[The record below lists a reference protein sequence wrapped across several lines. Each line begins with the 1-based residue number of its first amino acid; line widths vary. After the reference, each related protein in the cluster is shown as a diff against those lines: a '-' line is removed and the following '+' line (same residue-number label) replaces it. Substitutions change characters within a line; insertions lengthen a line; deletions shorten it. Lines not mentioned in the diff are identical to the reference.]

1 MAIKD
6 KKKIFKSN
14 KLNYKK
20 YIFAIIILITL
31 YFNRSWLGSKYIS
44 KPSKIER
51 RPGQYIPINLDIDNK
66 PFKPRTPIYFLD
78 TG

>member
-20 YIFAIIILITL
+20 YIFAIIILLFL
-31 YFNRSWLGSKYIS
+31 YLIYTNYI
-44 KPSKIER
+44 
-51 RPGQYIPINLDIDNK
+51 
-66 PFKPRTPIYFLD
+66 
-78 TG
+78 

>member
-20 YIFAIIILITL
+20 YTFAIIILLIL
-31 YFNRSWLGSKYIS
+31 YL
-44 KPSKIER
+44 
-51 RPGQYIPINLDIDNK
+51 
-66 PFKPRTPIYFLD
+66 IY
-78 TG
+78 TNHN

>member
-1 MAIKD
+1 MALKD

-31 YFNRSWLGSKYIS
+31 YFLY
-44 KPSKIER
+44 
-51 RPGQYIPINLDIDNK
+51 QTYA
-66 PFKPRTPIYFLD
+66 
-78 TG
+78 

>member
-20 YIFAIIILITL
+20 YIFAIIILLIL
-31 YFNRSWLGSKYIS
+31 YL
-44 KPSKIER
+44 
-51 RPGQYIPINLDIDNK
+51 
-66 PFKPRTPIYFLD
+66 IYSNYN
-78 TG
+78 

>member
-1 MAIKD
+1 MSIKD

-31 YFNRSWLGSKYIS
+31 YC
-44 KPSKIER
+44 
-51 RPGQYIPINLDIDNK
+51 
-66 PFKPRTPIYFLD
+66 IYQ
-78 TG
+78 TYA